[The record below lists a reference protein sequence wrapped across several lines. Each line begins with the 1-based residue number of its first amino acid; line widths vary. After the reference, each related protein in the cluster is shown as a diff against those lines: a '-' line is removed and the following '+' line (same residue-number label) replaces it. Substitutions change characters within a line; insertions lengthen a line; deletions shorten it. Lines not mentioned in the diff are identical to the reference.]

1 MKYIVAHEQQTPL
14 RRPVTV
20 TRLENLYGAGAIQPP
35 VAPGKTLYIS
45 RFAPLP
51 TFYVAA
57 EHTPATGKTGA
68 GGDKPPKRV
77 TLGGVVKNVGIGG
90 MLAAQPVGLIPLAR
104 HTTEAQLAAQLT
116 NYGFEPNASGQ
127 IASSA
132 LEFARSNFGHLCC
145 VFLSG
150 TAIAIGTVEAIR
162 PNWSWNRKITVSV
175 IAGAIIAILA
185 LILIYMGVWG
195 EQKGS
200 GRDAVRPA
208 TQAGGQ
214 PSQR

>member
-1 MKYIVAHEQQTPL
+1 MKYIIAHEQQAPL
-14 RRPVTV
+14 RRPITV
-20 TRLENLYGAGAIQPP
+20 TRLENLHGAAAVQPP

-57 EHTPATGKTGA
+57 EPTPAAEKSGA
-68 GGDKPPKRV
+68 GGEPPKRV